1 MRDLDDE
8 LWKLGILAKTEH
20 NEVAPSQHELAPIF
34 LTTNVAADHNQL
46 TMEIMKKVARR
57 HGLVCILT
65 EKPFDGVN
73 GSGKHNNWS
82 IKTDTGVNLLEPG
95 DTPHEN
101 AQFLL
106 FLVAVIKAVDEY
118 QDLLRIS
125 IASAGNDHRLGA
137 QEAPPAIVS
146 MFLGDELTEIL
157 ESIDEGRAMEGKEK
171 SIMRVGVHAIPYFH
185 RDTTDRN
192 RTSPF
197 AFTGNKFEFRMPG
210 SSASIS
216 TPNVC
221 LNSAVADVLRG
232 FADELEGAND
242 FESAL
247 HELIR
252 KEFHDHKRI
261 VFNGNGYDDA
271 WLKEAKARGL
281 SNYPST
287 VDALPHMLDEKNVAL
302 YQSLK
307 VLSPTEIQSRY
318 EVALETYSKKINI
331 EGKVMV
337 DMARKQILPAVTE
350 YQQFLAAT
358 LNEKKACDMALDTTY
373 EEDTLSRIAAYTGDL
388 YNKLRALE
396 EDLPR
401 AQAVGNNLE
410 KARFYHSHILRDME
424 DLRAVADTLEG
435 LVSHEYWP
443 FPTYTELLF
452 SV

>member
-1 MRDLDDE
+1 M
-8 LWKLGILAKTEH
+8 
-20 NEVAPSQHELAPIF
+20 
-34 LTTNVAADHNQL
+34 
-46 TMEIMKKVARR
+46 
-57 HGLVCILT
+57 
-65 EKPFDGVN
+65 
-73 GSGKHNNWS
+73 
-82 IKTDTGVNLLEPG
+82 NLLEPG

-157 ESIDEGRAMEGKEK
+157 ESIDAGTPMEGKEK
-171 SIMRVGVHAIPYFH
+171 TIMRVGVHAIPYFH

-247 HELIR
+247 HDLIR

-261 VFNGNGYDDA
+261 VFNGNGYDEA
-271 WLKEAKARGL
+271 WLKEAKNRGL

-287 VDALPHMLDEKNVAL
+287 VDALPHMLDEKNVTL

-307 VLSPTEIQSRY
+307 VLSLTEIQSRY

-331 EGKVMV
+331 EAKVMV
-337 DMARKQILPAVTE
+337 DMARKQILPSVTE
-350 YQQFLAAT
+350 YQQFLAGT
-358 LNEKKACDMALDTTY
+358 LNEKRACGMDLDTSY

-388 YNKLRALE
+388 FNKLRSLE
-396 EDLPR
+396 ESRTIWRRQSSTVPIFCGTWKICATSPIRWKDSSPTSTGPSPITRSCSSASENHIDSKKRSAGRQIFFCFETMIVSFGSLISWNRCRRRYPGPSASCRPGRLPR
-401 AQAVGNNLE
+401 
-410 KARFYHSHILRDME
+410 
-424 DLRAVADTLEG
+424 
-435 LVSHEYWP
+435 
-443 FPTYTELLF
+443 
-452 SV
+452 